1 MKKYMID
8 LNKLSVASDPISYL
22 NKLFG
27 FHTNKDCTL
36 KSLSTNILSNNED
49 IYIEFQQFDLVS
61 DSIMNIIKCFEDI
74 QNKTS
79 HLHLTRS
86 LI

>member
-1 MKKYMID
+1 MKKYTID

-49 IYIEFQQFDLVS
+49 IYRISTV
-61 DSIMNIIKCFEDI
+61 
-74 QNKTS
+74 
-79 HLHLTRS
+79 
-86 LI
+86 